1 MIPSSITL
9 PAITPVVA
17 ITGAPSPGPTPGPTD
32 FVYLPH
38 RGSFELHA
46 KVGHGY
52 YVWDDGSFNDDNL
65 AFLKLVVLPT
75 GVANLIGQVYQA
87 DGASFFIFFGGT
99 AFGTTPDGLNEY
111 AMYFS
116 VDQINFF
123 PWPTSQGALRFPI
136 QPAHFPPI
144 ANVLGSGPVAQQIG
158 NRGSTSTFERQGLAW
173 KLTLSEADVQAL
185 SQSATF
191 ASDFIPDPEVLLAV
205 TFAIGFIESVDS
217 LGGNNGVDISGIL
230 GTPTII
236 VTPHGVFNIMQ
247 AIQIVNGVATFIGD
261 QSSSL
266 VTSTANTISQGFQ
279 KASQAVGNSTN
290 QAIQWFS
297 NPHL

>member
-1 MIPSSITL
+1 
-9 PAITPVVA
+9 
-17 ITGAPSPGPTPGPTD
+17 
-32 FVYLPH
+32 
-38 RGSFELHA
+38 
-46 KVGHGY
+46 
-52 YVWDDGSFNDDNL
+52 
-65 AFLKLVVLPT
+65 
-75 GVANLIGQVYQA
+75 
-87 DGASFFIFFGGT
+87 
-99 AFGTTPDGLNEY
+99 
-111 AMYFS
+111 MYFS